1 MPGLINTILAQ
12 VAVGSGLTELERF
25 ELRAELIFSIMTK
38 AFGIGLIAIAIIYII
53 QVLRDKSYS
62 IRHINVPA
70 SFAQSGHSGPVVAN
84 RIYARLQLIIQ
95 RVSANYHL
103 KGYTTASAEKE
114 VSVDVGGMGLPIRGF
129 VEMLGGALGIR
140 RSKKVDADFF
150 IENNVLVMILKIA
163 GNPAERLEAPLNDS
177 IDIALRMLI
186 FEAAE
191 TILKFSNDEIL
202 QTYFGLIEQIGDKQ
216 IKLAKYR
223 FEHCN
228 TSARTEV
235 NIIAAWAWGLCML
248 KRYDEAEQKI
258 LEGVAKHKKA
268 GRIYVIW
275 GSLLWQTGKH
285 EEALGKFKKALEQLS
300 KNESITR
307 IANIY
312 SSMGNC
318 YAALGQNELA
328 MNYLRRAID
337 IDPNASRAY
346 FNLALVE
353 YANNHQE
360 QFYELLE
367 KALEKGFQTQNIL
380 KDATCSTLQQQ
391 PQMIKLMAKYFGE

>member
-1 MPGLINTILAQ
+1 MPGLINQILAE
-12 VAVGSGLTELERF
+12 VTVGSGLSELERF
-25 ELRAELIFSIMTK
+25 ELQASLIFSILSK
-38 AFGIGLIAIAIIYII
+38 AFGVGLIVIALIYIV

-70 SFAQSGHSGPVVAN
+70 SFEQGGHSGAVIAN
-84 RIYARLQLIIQ
+84 RIYCRLQLIIQ

-103 KGYTTASAEKE
+103 KGYSTASAEKE
-114 VSVDVGGMGLPIRGF
+114 VSVDLGGMGLPIRGF
-129 VEMLGGALGIR
+129 VEMLGGALGIH

-150 IENNVLVMILKIA
+150 IENNILVMMLKIS
-163 GNPAERLEAPLNDS
+163 GHPAERLETPLQDS
-177 IDIALRMLI
+177 LDVALRTLI
-186 FEAAE
+186 VEAAE

-216 IKLAKYR
+216 IRLAKYR

-228 TSARTEV
+228 TSSSVEV

-248 KRYDEAEQKI
+248 KKYDEAEQKI

-275 GSLLWQTGKH
+275 GSLLAQTGKPG
-285 EEALGKFKKALEQLS
+285 EALEKLKKALEQLR

-312 SSMGNC
+312 SSMGKC

-328 MNYLRRAID
+328 MNYLQRAID
-337 IDPNASRAY
+337 TDPNASRSY

-353 YANNHQE
+353 YANNHHE

-367 KALEKGFQTQNIL
+367 KALDGGN
-380 KDATCSTLQQQ
+380 S
-391 PQMIKLMAKYFGE
+391 